1 MEKLKISRPQLEDL
15 KSHLNCELQL
25 RESPFKDG
33 SLMLYCLDHE
43 EFLLVVGL

>member
-1 MEKLKISRPQLEDL
+1 MENVKVSVPMIQDL
-15 KSHLNCELQL
+15 RNHFNCELQF

-43 EFLLVVGL
+43 EFLLGVVA